1 MVSVVVIKVSS
12 DVVIKSISVKLWTNV
27 IGVVSGVASLIFDG
41 IFGMVSEIVTGKASD
56 VVTASVGS
64 VEISD
69 VEIGTV
75 PSFFMVTSDVV
86 IGIISIVVAMT
97 SDVIVGKLLVVV
109 VDGTSYS
116 FAFVP
121 IEVSDDVFGEVSGVV
136 TTSFDLGTV

>member
-27 IGVVSGVASLIFDG
+27 IGVVSGVASLIFD
-41 IFGMVSEIVTGKASD
+41 GMVSEIVTGKASD